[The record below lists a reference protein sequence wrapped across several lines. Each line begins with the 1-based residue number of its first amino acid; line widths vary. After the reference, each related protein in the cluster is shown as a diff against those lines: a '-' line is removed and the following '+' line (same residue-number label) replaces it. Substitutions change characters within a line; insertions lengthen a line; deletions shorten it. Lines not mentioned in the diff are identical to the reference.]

1 MFLDTSILIELY
13 VQTRGPEFA
22 YKIVEMIDNKQ
33 MFISE
38 AQLGEISDWCYRLD
52 LDMPSHINKI
62 KGFVDIVPVNE
73 IITLKASFL
82 KDQMRKKGILKF
94 GLMDGI
100 VLASAEFVN
109 HKLLTTD
116 MDYREAENAIVI

>member
-13 VQTRGPEFA
+13 VLARGPGFA
-22 YKIVEMIDNKQ
+22 DRIVEMIENEQ

-38 AQLGEISDWCYRLD
+38 VQLGEISDWCYRLD
-52 LDMPSHINKI
+52 LGMPSHINKI

-73 IITLKASFL
+73 IIILKASHM
-82 KDQMRKKGILKF
+82 KNEMREKGIEKF

-100 VLASAEFVN
+100 VLASAEFVD